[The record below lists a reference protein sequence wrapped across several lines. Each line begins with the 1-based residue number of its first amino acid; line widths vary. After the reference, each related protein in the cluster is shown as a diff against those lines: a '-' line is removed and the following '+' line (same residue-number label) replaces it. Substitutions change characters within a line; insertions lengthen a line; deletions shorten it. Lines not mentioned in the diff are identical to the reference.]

1 MLKMRANKKLIQQ
14 HPYKESGK
22 VVTLKDIH
30 NLASTLAS
38 DNDLN
43 MHTGRRKKK
52 HEGICCYFCN
62 VVKQHWAFI
71 WNLL

>member
-14 HPYKESGK
+14 HLYKESGK

-30 NLASTLAS
+30 NLAITVAP

-43 MHTGRRKKK
+43 TLVEEVKKT
-52 HEGICCYFCN
+52 
-62 VVKQHWAFI
+62 
-71 WNLL
+71 

>member
-14 HPYKESGK
+14 HLYKESGK

-30 NLASTLAS
+30 NLASTLAPE
-38 DNDLN
+38 NDLN
-43 MHTGRRKKK
+43 TLVEEIKK
-52 HEGICCYFCN
+52 HESVCCYFCN